1 MTDLQPDSGPL
12 GGRTFLPLGSV
23 VILNGSVKK
32 LLIVS
37 RGSVVK
43 DQFFDYGAFLFPE
56 GMIDANIVY
65 FSGDDIVKVVY
76 EGYRDVDDELVR
88 EILNNAYL
96 RFQQEHRPPAAA
108 PATVPALVA
117 PARVA
122 ADDLFAGVRDLGV
135 DDE

>member
-1 MTDLQPDSGPL
+1 MTDLQTDSGSL
-12 GGRTFLPLGSV
+12 GSRTFLPLGSV

-108 PATVPALVA
+108 PAAVPALVA

-135 DDE
+135 DGE

>member
-1 MTDLQPDSGPL
+1 MTDLQSDSGPL

-37 RGSVVK
+37 RGSVVE

-56 GMIDANIVY
+56 GMVDTNVVY
-65 FSGDDIVKVVY
+65 FSGDNIAKIVS
-76 EGYRDVDDELVR
+76 EGYRDADEDLVV
-88 EILNNAYL
+88 EILNIAYA
-96 RFQQEHRPPAAA
+96 RFQQEHRPPAA
-108 PATVPALVA
+108 VPALVA

-122 ADDLFAGVRDLGV
+122 ADDDLFAGVRDVGD